1 MKLTKEKD
9 NKMEIKKLPTEMTD
23 EFREGLTLGMDN
35 MLAMVM
41 TIFEEHPEM
50 TKDDIKRYIKENL

>member
-1 MKLTKEKD
+1 
-9 NKMEIKKLPTEMTD
+9 MEIKKLPTEMTD

-41 TIFEEHPEM
+41 TVFEEHPEM